1 MIMKFPISELVVRRS
16 VLTGAI
22 PGKNLLARMI
32 AEIQRRAEPTLLFLD
47 FTGVEVATNS
57 FLQES
62 ILGIRDYCRSA
73 KTNLYPVI
81 ANANDI
87 VVEELRT
94 MLEDHGEAMV
104 ICQLDEQG
112 NASNAAVIGVL
123 EEKQEIT
130 LDAVK
135 ALKRA
140 DAHALMEKFK
150 LTEKIG
156 ITGWNNRLS
165 SLAEKGLLMAMKKG
179 RVKYYQPVLELQ

>member
-1 MIMKFPISELVVRRS
+1 MTMKLHMSKLAGHKVILA
-16 VLTGAI
+16 GAI

-32 AEIQRRAEPTLLFLD
+32 AEIQRRAEPTPLFLD

-57 FLQES
+57 FLRES
-62 ILGIRDYCRSA
+62 LLGIRDYCRSA
-73 KTNLYPVI
+73 NTNLYPVI
-81 ANANDI
+81 ANANDT

-94 MLEDHGEAMV
+94 LLEDHAEAMI

-112 NASNAAVIGVL
+112 NAANSRVVGVL

-130 LDAVK
+130 LEAVK

-140 DAHALMEKFK
+140 GAQALREKFK
-150 LTEKIG
+150 RTEKIG

-165 SLAEKGLLMAMKKG
+165 SLVRKGLLMEMKKG
-179 RVKYYQPVLELQ
+179 RIKYYQPVLELQ

>member
-1 MIMKFPISELVVRRS
+1 MKLPVSELAGYRT
-16 VLTGAI
+16 VLAGAI

-32 AEIQRRAEPTLLFLD
+32 AEIQRRAEPTPLFLD
-47 FTGVEVATNS
+47 FTGVDVATNS
-57 FLQES
+57 FLRES

-87 VVEELRT
+87 VVEELCT
-94 MLEDHGEAMV
+94 LLEDHGEAMI
-104 ICQLDEQG
+104 ICQLVGQG
-112 NASNAAVIGVL
+112 NASNAAVVGVL

-130 LDAVK
+130 LKAVK

-140 DAHALMEKFK
+140 NAHALREKFK
-150 LTEKIG
+150 RTEQIG

-179 RVKYYQPVLELQ
+179 RIKYYQPVLELQ